1 MREDALASAAP
12 LPKKLPQYVPPPPL
26 FFRIAG
32 TLLTGL
38 SMCWR
43 PVALPLCRPR
53 SRSPLQWSQCP
64 PNRHVSAAQS
74 SPTQTTTPA
83 AAARAATA
91 MTVARMTTA
100 AAAATTAAAA
110 AAAATKMRVRAR
122 VWQAPPR
129 LARSP
134 PPTLPSIAVTA
145 AAPTKT
151 RARARAR
158 QAPPRRARSP
168 PPTLPSIA
176 AASTRPLPSL
186 AKPSPP
192 YLPQTTTTTA
202 TIRMPRRPPYLPTSM
217 TTKRIPVP
225 FAALKPP
232 TSPLP
237 FQAAVPYGTV
247 ASPSPLLASPYWT
260 ATPLIPPLTA
270 LSQMIVM
277 ATPPSLSRL
286 ASQPPPLSPL
296 PLPVSWVP
304 STPLILMLTVVL
316 STSVSL
322 RMPSVMILMLKWP
335 HQRLSITQHCLM
347 VNLYSCF

>member
-38 SMCWR
+38 SVCWR
-43 PVALPLCRPR
+43 PVALPLRRPR
-53 SRSPLQWSQCP
+53 SRSPLRRSQCP

-74 SPTQTTTPA
+74 SPTQTTK
-83 AAARAATA
+83 
-91 MTVARMTTA
+91 TA
-100 AAAATTAAAA
+100 AAAATAPATTAAAA
-110 AAAATKMRVRAR
+110 VAVTAVAATKTRARAR
-122 VWQAPPR
+122 VRQAPPR

-134 PPTLPSIAVTA
+134 PPTLPSIAATA

-158 QAPPRRARSP
+158 QAPPRRARSLP
-168 PPTLPSIA
+168 PMLPSIA
-176 AASTRPLPSL
+176 AASTRPLPTL

-202 TIRMPRRPPYLPTSM
+202 TIRMPRHPPYLPTSM

-225 FAALKPP
+225 FTALKPP

-237 FQAAVPYGTV
+237 FQAAIPYGTV
-247 ASPSPLLASPYWT
+247 ASPSPLLVSPYRT

-277 ATPPSLSRL
+277 ATPPSLSRI

-296 PLPVSWVP
+296 PLPVSWVL

>member
-1 MREDALASAAP
+1 M
-12 LPKKLPQYVPPPPL
+12 
-26 FFRIAG
+26 
-32 TLLTGL
+32 LLTGL
-38 SMCWR
+38 SVCWR
-43 PVALPLCRPR
+43 PVALPLRRPR
-53 SRSPLQWSQCP
+53 SRSPLRRSQCP

-74 SPTQTTTPA
+74 SPTQ
-83 AAARAATA
+83 
-91 MTVARMTTA
+91 MTTA
-100 AAAATTAAAA
+100 AAAATPPPAAAA
-110 AAAATKMRVRAR
+110 VAAIAAAATKTRARAR
-122 VWQAPPR
+122 VQQAPPR
-129 LARSP
+129 LARGP
-134 PPTLPSIAVTA
+134 PPTLPSIAATA

-192 YLPQTTTTTA
+192 YLPQTTTMMA
-202 TIRMPRRPPYLPTSM
+202 TIRMPRCPPYLPTSM

-247 ASPSPLLASPYWT
+247 ASPSPLLMSPYWT

-316 STSVSL
+316 SASVSL
-322 RMPSVMILMLKWP
+322 QMPSMMILMLKWP
-335 HQRLSITQHCLM
+335 HQCLSVTRHCLM